1 MIESLLRFLQ
11 KNSDKSSVLK
21 NVDFNSAIKLV
32 ETRNSI
38 ISQIILIFMSF
49 FLFIFFILSVM
60 FSMSFIIFTFVSYFG
75 DVSDLIHKNNLPE
88 NIKHYFLLAVF
99 GTSIL
104 SYVFFKLMKRVWS
117 KLSFSKIKDNEEELK
132 LEL

>member
-1 MIESLLRFLQ
+1 M
-11 KNSDKSSVLK
+11 LK

-60 FSMSFIIFTFVSYFG
+60 FSMSFIVFTFVSYFG